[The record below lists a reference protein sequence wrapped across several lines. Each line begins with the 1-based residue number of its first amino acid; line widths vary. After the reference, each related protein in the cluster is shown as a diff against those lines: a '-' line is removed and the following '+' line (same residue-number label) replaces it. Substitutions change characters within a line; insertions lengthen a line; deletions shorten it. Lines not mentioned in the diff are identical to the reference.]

1 MWLQFQKSIE
11 VVKVL
16 YLLNIFEYI
25 FVHKIIAQIGKNLFF
40 FVYIAQNNT
49 KMDTQFQVRIWHK
62 VDKSGQKFKISP
74 SWK

>member
-1 MWLQFQKSIE
+1 M
-11 VVKVL
+11 
-16 YLLNIFEYI
+16 
-25 FVHKIIAQIGKNLFF
+25 HKIIAQIGKNLFF

-49 KMDTQFQVRIWHK
+49 KMDTQFQIRIWHK